1 MQRKGGAVLVKRHK
15 HIAMKLALLL
25 AIGGGLPVAA
35 YAGGVQTLDTVEVT
49 DSAENLIGSADS
61 STEGTVTQ
69 KELEDTPILRTGEL
83 LEAVPGLIISQHSG
97 EGKANQY
104 YLRGINLDHGTDF
117 AISVDGMPV
126 NMPTHAHGQGYSDIN
141 FVMPELLSG
150 IQYRKGPYYADE
162 GDFSAVGAAHMDYV
176 NELKQNMGL
185 LTIGTNGYERGVAAA
200 SSNLFKGK
208 LLYAVELMH
217 YDGPWQDPDNYKK
230 INGVVRYSQQIG
242 QNDFSVETM
251 AYWGVWHST
260 NQTADRAIDE
270 DLISRYG
277 TLDTTD
283 QGSSYRYSLS
293 GQWQHTSDNSITK
306 ASAYVISYG
315 MDLYND
321 FTYFLINPGVGDQ
334 FHQHD
339 RRIIDGVKVSQTWLS
354 KLFDHDM
361 DNTIGLQ
368 VRDDNIAPVA
378 LYATDSTDYVATE
391 VQDHVS
397 QTNVALYLQNGFKWA
412 EKFRTVAGVRWD
424 YYHWNVEANLPE
436 NSGEV
441 GRSLAS
447 PKLSLIFGPWDK
459 TEFFINGGYGYHTN
473 DIRSTTEMVDP
484 TTHLTNTMYP
494 PIERAKGA
502 EIGTR
507 SAIIPHLQNELT
519 LWYLHL
525 DSEQIFDG
533 DHGITTPTFPSYRWG
548 IESANYYSP
557 LTWLTMDADIAYSVP
572 RFIGDP
578 AGSWIPGSPEVVI
591 SAGARIDNIKGFLAS
606 LQMHYFG
613 SRPLID
619 NDSVRSNPSTIVNGR
634 VGYKFQDK
642 PFQNWQLLV
651 DVFNIFNT
659 KTSDIDYYYISRLPG
674 EPPAGVNDIQ
684 THPAEPLEVR
694 VTLKLT
700 F

>member
-1 MQRKGGAVLVKRHK
+1 
-15 HIAMKLALLL
+15 
-25 AIGGGLPVAA
+25 
-35 YAGGVQTLDTVEVT
+35 
-49 DSAENLIGSADS
+49 
-61 STEGTVTQ
+61 
-69 KELEDTPILRTGEL
+69 
-83 LEAVPGLIISQHSG
+83 
-97 EGKANQY
+97 
-104 YLRGINLDHGTDF
+104 
-117 AISVDGMPV
+117 
-126 NMPTHAHGQGYSDIN
+126 
-141 FVMPELLSG
+141 
-150 IQYRKGPYYADE
+150 
-162 GDFSAVGAAHMDYV
+162 
-176 NELKQNMGL
+176 
-185 LTIGTNGYERGVAAA
+185 
-200 SSNLFKGK
+200 
-208 LLYAVELMH
+208 
-217 YDGPWQDPDNYKK
+217 
-230 INGVVRYSQQIG
+230 
-242 QNDFSVETM
+242 
-251 AYWGVWHST
+251 
-260 NQTADRAIDE
+260 
-270 DLISRYG
+270 
-277 TLDTTD
+277 
-283 QGSSYRYSLS
+283 
-293 GQWQHTSDNSITK
+293 
-306 ASAYVISYG
+306 
-315 MDLYND
+315 
-321 FTYFLINPGVGDQ
+321 
-334 FHQHD
+334 
-339 RRIIDGVKVSQTWLS
+339 
-354 KLFDHDM
+354 
-361 DNTIGLQ
+361 
-368 VRDDNIAPVA
+368 
-378 LYATDSTDYVATE
+378 
-391 VQDHVS
+391 
-397 QTNVALYLQNGFKWA
+397 
-412 EKFRTVAGVRWD
+412 
-424 YYHWNVEANLPE
+424 
-436 NSGEV
+436 
-441 GRSLAS
+441 
-447 PKLSLIFGPWDK
+447 
-459 TEFFINGGYGYHTN
+459 
-473 DIRSTTEMVDP
+473 MVDP

>member
-15 HIAMKLALLL
+15 LIVIKLAFLF
-25 AIGGGLPVAA
+25 AIGGGLPSSA
-35 YAGGVQTLDTVEVT
+35 YAGGVQTLETVEVT
-49 DSAENLIGSADS
+49 DSAESLIGSADS

-69 KELEDTPILRTGEL
+69 KQLEDTPILRTGEL

-117 AISVDGMPV
+117 ATTVDGMPV

-150 IQYRKGPYYADE
+150 IQYKKGPYYADE
-162 GDFSAVGAAHMDYV
+162 GDFSAVGAAYMDYV
-176 NELKQNMGL
+176 NELKQNIGL
-185 LTIGTNGYERGVAAA
+185 LTIGTNNYERGFAAA

-217 YDGPWQDPDNYKK
+217 NDGPWQDPDNYKK
-230 INGVVRYSQQIG
+230 INGIVRYSQQIG
-242 QNDFSVETM
+242 QNDFSIETM
-251 AYWGVWHST
+251 AYWGVWHAT
-260 NQTADRAIDE
+260 NQSADRAIDE
-270 DLISRYG
+270 DLVSRYG

-293 GQWQHTSDNSITK
+293 GQWQHTGENSITK

-321 FTYFLINPGVGDQ
+321 FTYFLINPGYGDQ
-334 FHQHD
+334 FHQQD
-339 RRIIDGVKVSQTWLS
+339 RRIITGGKVSQTWLN
-354 KLFDHDM
+354 KLFGHDM

-368 VRDDNIAPVA
+368 VRDDNIDPVA
-378 LYATDSTDYVATE
+378 LYQTDSTEYVATE
-391 VQDHVS
+391 IQDHVS

-412 EKFRTVAGVRWD
+412 EKLRTVAGLRWD
-424 YYHWNVEANLPE
+424 YYHWNVEANLPQ

-441 GRSLAS
+441 GRSIAS
-447 PKLSLIFGPWDK
+447 PKLSMIFGPWDK

-473 DIRSTTEMVDP
+473 DIRSTTETVDP
-484 TTHLTNTMYP
+484 TTHLPNTTYP
-494 PIERAKGA
+494 PIERARGA
-502 EIGTR
+502 EVGTR
-507 SAIIPHLQNELT
+507 TAIIPHLQNELT

-533 DHGITTPTFPSYRWG
+533 DHGITTPTYPSYRWG

-557 LTWLTMDADIAYSVP
+557 VPWFTMDADIAYSVP
-572 RFIGDP
+572 RFVGDP
-578 AGSWIPGSPEVVI
+578 AGSYIPGSPEVVI

-634 VGYKFQDK
+634 VGYKFHDK